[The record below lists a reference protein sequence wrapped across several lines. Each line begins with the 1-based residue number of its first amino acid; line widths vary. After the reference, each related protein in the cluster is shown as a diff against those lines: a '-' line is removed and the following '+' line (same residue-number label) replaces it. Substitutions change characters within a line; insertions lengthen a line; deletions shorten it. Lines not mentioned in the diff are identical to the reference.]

1 MTPSHNT
8 RMNPPE
14 NTVVVIVDV
23 RSNQGAIQIA
33 DKQSNEYVDGV
44 GTEAAGSLV
53 MIPWKKDWWYYCM
66 GSTRLAYIG
75 KKT

>member
-1 MTPSHNT
+1 MT
-8 RMNPPE
+8 PPE
-14 NTVVVIVDV
+14 NTVVVIVDA

-44 GTEAAGSLV
+44 GTEAAGNLV
-53 MIPWKKDWWYYCM
+53 MIPWEKNWWCYCM
-66 GSTRLAYIG
+66 GTTRLAYIE